1 MAYVDH
7 AFSISDEDFM
17 MEPSYVIQ
25 NRPPIKE
32 VALAVALLVFG
43 TLAIVFG
50 SYMAA
55 NRIGGDRAHGTKTL
69 FTPKTLIKFLDWCNF
84 DAIFAKIRGL
94 VCDSGLVA
102 VLAGVLLYEDRVL
115 CVQGLQRLLLLK
127 HTAGVG
133 AAILH
138 MIESMIPKG
147 HLSWP
152 NEDHCDRLD
161 PIADVPHDPLPDRV
175 PTRIRSTDPNTKQ
188 AAIQLYS
195 RPSTADP
202 PPRGPPQRIQ
212 RLGPLHPAT
221 SSTSAPKATSPAPQK
236 TPSGRTSSNPPA
248 STGSAPHP
256 ACDNVL
262 GRPDNRI
269 RRAQAEAQTLKSF
282 IFAVNL
288 QIPGRDCHS
297 AVFYFAADEPISPGS
312 LLYRFVN
319 GDDAFRNSRFKIVN
333 RIVKGPWIVKA
344 AVGNCGLFAGEG
356 ADVPLP
362 QRGELPGDRRR
373 HWELGDS
380 GTRCCI
386 WLLEELLVEEPFL
399 LEIVRIPGEQLLL
412 TASLRY
418 ITSTFESV
426 ELNTVPVLVFVVP
439 VLAGREKFRF
449 WSLNGQAKLLGVL
462 SSAVGATV
470 LVIFEDGKGSNVK
483 SAQGPKGRLT
493 GCFLL
498 GLAALVASAA
508 YLFLGTVIAAMVN
521 FARIWCI
528 HKKGPVLVLAFTPL
542 LIVYS
547 FLFQTLV
554 FQVSPR
560 FWSIV
565 AASFV
570 IGGLYI
576 LLWAKSRDS
585 GARKVDN
592 GDEQNRL
599 SESSTAEPLLGNI

>member
-1 MAYVDH
+1 MGCLTV
-7 AFSISDEDFM
+7 
-17 MEPSYVIQ
+17 
-25 NRPPIKE
+25 
-32 VALAVALLVFG
+32 
-43 TLAIVFG
+43 
-50 SYMAA
+50 
-55 NRIGGDRAHGTKTL
+55 
-69 FTPKTLIKFLDWCNF
+69 
-84 DAIFAKIRGL
+84 GL
-94 VCDSGLVA
+94 A
-102 VLAGVLLYEDRVL
+102 VLAASAAHLFLEKLIDLEVSKGSYIISHYESAHRRSSPCSPSSSSVRERRPL
-115 CVQGLQRLLLLK
+115 S
-127 HTAGVG
+127 
-133 AAILH
+133 LH
-138 MIESMIPKG
+138 V
-147 HLSWP
+147 LSW
-152 NEDHCDRLD
+152 
-161 PIADVPHDPLPDRV
+161 
-175 PTRIRSTDPNTKQ
+175 
-188 AAIQLYS
+188 
-195 RPSTADP
+195 
-202 PPRGPPQRIQ
+202 
-212 RLGPLHPAT
+212 
-221 SSTSAPKATSPAPQK
+221 
-236 TPSGRTSSNPPA
+236 
-248 STGSAPHP
+248 
-256 ACDNVL
+256 
-262 GRPDNRI
+262 
-269 RRAQAEAQTLKSF
+269 
-282 IFAVNL
+282 
-288 QIPGRDCHS
+288 
-297 AVFYFAADEPISPGS
+297 
-312 LLYRFVN
+312 
-319 GDDAFRNSRFKIVN
+319 AF
-333 RIVKGPWIVKA
+333 
-344 AVGNCGLFAGEG
+344 
-356 ADVPLP
+356 
-362 QRGELPGDRRR
+362 
-373 HWELGDS
+373 
-380 GTRCCI
+380 
-386 WLLEELLVEEPFL
+386 LVAL
-399 LEIVRIPGEQLLL
+399 SQIPGEQLLL